1 MNLTKCKKCNG
12 CGYTN
17 QSKLGRTY
25 DFSLYECSI
34 CEGKGAIY
42 ITPEPKN
49 LDDFVVD
56 TFVNTLEPSFNQS
69 TELTDETKKKKRGRP
84 SV

>member
-25 DFSLYECSI
+25 DFSLYECGI

-49 LDDFVVD
+49 IDDFVAE
-56 TFVNTLEPSFNQS
+56 TLESNFNQS
-69 TELTDETKKKKRGRP
+69 DESIDETKKKKRGRP
-84 SV
+84 SI